1 MNRRDF
7 LKCLTSSSIAFTLP
21 VELSATLTIV
31 DWKLLDGWESL
42 IKMSSFK
49 SNIMTAAIDTKG
61 VWGYL
66 RLVDSEG
73 REWHSIDEGQ
83 TWKCGLMEFTLEEG

>member
-7 LKCLTSSSIAFTLP
+7 LKCFTSTSIAFTLP

-42 IKMSSFK
+42 IKMSSIK
-49 SNIMTAAIDTKG
+49 SNIMTATIDTKG
-61 VWGYL
+61 VWDYL
-66 RLVDSEG
+66 RLIDSEG
-73 REWHSIDEGQ
+73 REWNSIDEGQ
-83 TWKCGLMEFTLEEG
+83 TWICGLMEFSLEER